1 MQIYSNPWHIISALL
16 IFILGILITIK
27 IKNKLN
33 LKSSISI
40 LLYLWHTFF
49 CLFYLWYSLS
59 NSADS
64 TRYYSK
70 ALAGNITFE
79 LGTAGIDYFTALL
92 VQGLGLSYL
101 GCFLIYNLIG
111 SIGLLY
117 FYKTLTLATLNSP
130 KKIKYLTT
138 IIIFLPSISFWSS
151 AIGKDAISFLSVC
164 LALWAALELN
174 RRNFLMLTSISLML
188 LVRPHMAGLMVIGL
202 SISSFVEP
210 KSSITKKILMGSFSI
225 IIAATLIP
233 YALDYSGIKDEI
245 TSDTL
250 MNYIESRQGS
260 NLEGGSSVD
269 IASMSLPMQ
278 LFTYL
283 FRPVLFEARSIFSL
297 FAAID
302 NFILL
307 YLFIAGGYSFFKNKK
322 IIIKGNENRIFMW
335 TYSILSWL
343 VLSMTTANLGIALR
357 QKWMFVPVLIF
368 LLISLTQKKQL
379 TNNLK
384 SI

>member
-1 MQIYSNPWHIISALL
+1 MQIYSNPWHIISAIL
-16 IFILGILITIK
+16 IFILGILLTIK

-70 ALAGNITFE
+70 ALAGNINFE
-79 LGTAGIDYFTALL
+79 FGTAGVDYFTALL

-111 SIGLLY
+111 SVGLLY
-117 FYKTLTLATLNSP
+117 FYKILNIATLNSP
-130 KKIKYLTT
+130 KKIKYLAT

-151 AIGKDAISFLSVC
+151 AIGKDAISFLSIC

-174 RRNFLMLTSISLML
+174 RRSFLMLIAICLML
-188 LVRPHMAGLMVIGL
+188 LVRPHMAGVMVIGL
-202 SISSFVEP
+202 SISSFLEP
-210 KSSITKKILMGSFSI
+210 KSSIAKKILTGSFSI
-225 IIAATLIP
+225 IIASALIP
-233 YALDYSGIKDEI
+233 YALDYAGIKDEV
-245 TSDTL
+245 TSETL

-302 NFILL
+302 NLILL
-307 YLFIAGGYSFFKNKK
+307 YLFIVGGFSFFKNKK
-322 IIIKGNENRIFMW
+322 RKFKGNENRIFMW

-343 VLSMTTANLGIALR
+343 ILSMTTANLGIALR

-368 LLISLTQKKQL
+368 LLISSIKEKKYYR
-379 TNNLK
+379 N
-384 SI
+384 I

>member
-1 MQIYSNPWHIISALL
+1 MQIYSNPWHIISAII
-16 IFILGILITIK
+16 IFILGFLITIK

-40 LLYLWHTFF
+40 LLYLWHSFF

-59 NSADS
+59 NSADA

-70 ALAGNITFE
+70 ALSGNITFSF
-79 LGTAGIDYFTALL
+79 GTAGVDYFTTLL

-101 GCFLIYNLIG
+101 GCFLIFNLIG

-117 FYKTLTLATLNSP
+117 FYKILNIATLNSP
-130 KKIKYLTT
+130 KSIKNLSL

-174 RRNFLMLTSISLML
+174 RRHFLMFIAISLML

-202 SISSFVEP
+202 SISSFFDK
-210 KSSITKKILMGSFSI
+210 KSSLIKKLLMVLFSI
-225 IIAATLIP
+225 IIASVLIP
-233 YALDYSGIKDEI
+233 YALNYAGLKDEI

-250 MNYIESRQGS
+250 MDYIESRQGS

-283 FRPVLFEARSIFSL
+283 FRPILFEARSVFSL

-302 NFILL
+302 NLILI
-307 YLFIAGGYSFFKNKK
+307 YLFIAGGMSFFKNRK
-322 IIIKGNENRIFMW
+322 IKLNENQNRIFMW
-335 TYSILSWL
+335 TYSILSL
-343 VLSMTTANLGIALR
+343 LILSMTTANLGIALR

-368 LLISLTQKKQL
+368 LLISSIKEKKYYR
-379 TNNLK
+379 N
-384 SI
+384 I